1 MDCGA
6 YSVGLPGW
14 PASSGAD
21 AVSARD
27 GRDSL
32 GDAVGGSSEAADAL
46 RGRDDAALV
55 KAFQAGQREAFD
67 VIVERHRRAVY
78 LLCHRFVHNHEDAAD
93 LAQDVFVR
101 AFKGLPRFKGDAAL
115 STWLHRIAVNAA
127 LNRVTGKRPIEAPLD
142 AASRIDSGA
151 ADPLHETLRAE
162 RAEHVRRA
170 IATLPPKQRATLVLR
185 VYHECTHEE
194 IAATL
199 GGTVGAAKANL
210 FHALGNLRRI
220 LKVKSS
226 R

>member
-1 MDCGA
+1 MDSGA
-6 YSVGLPGW
+6 YSVAFSNW
-14 PASSGAD
+14 PASSEAD
-21 AVSARD
+21 EVSARP
-27 GRDSL
+27 GPESRTGTAAGSGEA
-32 GDAVGGSSEAADAL
+32 GDVL
-46 RGRDDAALV
+46 RELDDAALV
-55 KAFQAGQREAFD
+55 RAFQDGRREAFD
-67 VIVERHRRAVY
+67 VIVERHRRAIY

-127 LNRVTGKRPIEAPLD
+127 LNRVTGKRPAEAPLD

-170 IATLPPKQRATLVLR
+170 IATLPPKQRATVVLR

-226 R
+226 T